1 LTDVRIGNV
10 TFGNKLPLA
19 LIAGPCQLESRDH
32 ALMMAEALKTITDK
46 LGIGFVFKASF
57 DKANRTSADSPRGAG
72 IYQAVKTFRE
82 IKALGIPTLTDIH
95 ENWQVEEIALAVDC
109 LQIPALLCRQTNLL
123 KVAAMSRMPINVK
136 KGQFMAPHD
145 MQNVVDKLN
154 GYGNQQ
160 VLLTERGTSF
170 GYNDLVA
177 DMRSM
182 GAMGISGC
190 PIIFDATHSSQMP
203 GGLGRTSGGDRE
215 VSKTLAKAAVAT
227 SIAGIF
233 IETHQDPDNAPSDG
247 PCMTKLSDMEELLKK
262 LIEIDQVVKDTPHV
276 MA

>member
-1 LTDVRIGNV
+1 MPDVKIGNV
-10 TFGNKLPLA
+10 TFGNNLPLS

-46 LGIGFVFKASF
+46 LGIGFVFKTSF

-82 IKALGIPTLTDIH
+82 IKSMGIPTLTDIH

-123 KVAAMSRMPINVK
+123 KKAAMSRMPINVK

-145 MQNVVDKLN
+145 MQNVVDKLH
-154 GYGNQQ
+154 GFGNDAI
-160 VLLTERGTSF
+160 LLTERGTTF
-170 GYNDLVA
+170 GYNNLVS
-177 DMRSM
+177 DMRSL
-182 GAMGISGC
+182 
-190 PIIFDATHSSQMP
+190 PIMSATGHPVIFDATHSVQSP
-203 GGLGRTSGGDRE
+203 SGNGRNSGGDR
-215 VSKTLAKAAVAT
+215 SFAPTLASAAVAT
-227 SIAGIF
+227 GIAGIF

-247 PCMTKLSDMEELLKK
+247 PCMTHLKDMPDLLKR
-262 LIEIDQVVKDTPHV
+262 LMEIDQVVKQ
-276 MA
+276 

>member
-1 LTDVRIGNV
+1 MPDVKIGNV
-10 TFGNKLPLA
+10 TFGNNLPLS

-32 ALMMAEALKTITDK
+32 ALMMAEALKTITDN

-82 IKALGIPTLTDIH
+82 IKSMGIPTLTDIH

-154 GYGNQQ
+154 GFGNDNII
-160 VLLTERGTSF
+160 LTERGTSF
-170 GYNDLVA
+170 GYNNLVA
-177 DMRSM
+177 DMRGLPIM
-182 GAMGISGC
+182 ARSGC
-190 PIIFDATHSSQMP
+190 PVVFDATHSAQSP
-203 GGLGRTSGGDRE
+203 GSLGKSSGGDRAA
-215 VSKTLAKAAVAT
+215 SRTLSRAATAVG
-227 SIAGIF
+227 IAGIL

-247 PCMTKLSDMEELLKK
+247 PCMTHLKDMPDLLKR
-262 LIEIDQVVKDTPHV
+262 LMEIDQVVKN
-276 MA
+276 

>member
-1 LTDVRIGNV
+1 MPDVAIGDVIFANDQ
-10 TFGNKLPLA
+10 PLR

-32 ALMMAEALKTITDK
+32 AMMMAEALQEICERV
-46 LGIGFVFKASF
+46 GIGFVFKASF

-82 IKALGIPTLTDIH
+82 IKSMGIPTLTDIH

-154 GYGNQQ
+154 GYGNNQ
-160 VLLTERGTSF
+160 VLLTDRGTSF
-170 GYNDLVA
+170 GYNNLVA
-177 DMRSM
+177 DMRGLPIM
-182 GAMGISGC
+182 AGSGC
-190 PIIFDATHSSQMP
+190 PVVFDATHSAQSP
-203 GGLGRTSGGDRE
+203 GSLGKSSGGDRAA
-215 VSKTLAKAAVAT
+215 SRTLSRAATAVG
-227 SIAGIF
+227 IAGIF

-247 PCMTKLSDMEELLKK
+247 PCMTHLKDMPDLLKR
-262 LIEIDQVVKDTPHV
+262 LMEIDQVVKQ
-276 MA
+276 

>member
-1 LTDVRIGNV
+1 MPDVKIGKV

-32 ALMMAEALKTITDK
+32 AIMMAEALKTITDK

-82 IKALGIPTLTDIH
+82 IKSMGIPTLTDVH

-123 KVAAMSRMPINVK
+123 KVAAKSGMPINVK

-145 MQNVVDKLN
+145 MQNVVDKLK
-154 GYGNQQ
+154 GFGNAN

-177 DMRSM
+177 DMRALPVM
-182 GAMGISGC
+182 ARTGC
-190 PIIFDATHSSQMP
+190 PIIFDATHSVQSP
-203 GGLGRTSGGDRE
+203 GGGIASGGDR
-215 VSKTLAKAAVAT
+215 SMAPILASAAVAT
-227 SIAGIF
+227 GIAGVF

-247 PCMTKLSDMEELLKK
+247 PCMTKLSDMEELLKR
-262 LIEIDQVVKDTPHV
+262 LMAIDQTVKGFT
-276 MA
+276 A

>member
-1 LTDVRIGNV
+1 
-10 TFGNKLPLA
+10 
-19 LIAGPCQLESRDH
+19 
-32 ALMMAEALKTITDK
+32 MMAEALKTITDK

-72 IYQAVKTFRE
+72 LYQAVKAFRE
-82 IKALGIPTLTDIH
+82 IKAMGIPALTDIH

-145 MQNVVDKLN
+145 MQNVVDKL
-154 GYGNQQ
+154 YGFGNNQ

-170 GYNDLVA
+170 GYNDLVV
-177 DMRSM
+177 DMRSTRIL
-182 GAMGISGC
+182 AATAS
-190 PIIFDATHSSQMP
+190 PVIFDATHSVQRP
-203 GGLGRTSGGDRE
+203 GGLGTASGGERGMAP
-215 VSKTLAKAAVAT
+215 VLARAAVAT
-227 SIAGIF
+227 GIAGIF

-247 PCMTKLSDMEELLKK
+247 PCMTHLKDMPDLLKR
-262 LIEIDQVVKDTPHV
+262 LMEIDQVVKQ
-276 MA
+276 

>member
-1 LTDVRIGNV
+1 MPDVKIGNV
-10 TFGNKLPLA
+10 TFGNNLPLS

-82 IKALGIPTLTDIH
+82 IKAMGIPTLTDIH

-154 GYGNQQ
+154 GFGNKN

-170 GYNDLVA
+170 GYNNLVA
-177 DMRSM
+177 DMRGLQVM
-182 GAMGISGC
+182 AQTQC
-190 PIIFDATHSSQMP
+190 PVIFDATHSVQSPSSQ
-203 GGLGRTSGGDRE
+203 GTKSGGDRL
-215 VSKTLAKAAVAT
+215 LAPVLARAATAT
-227 SIAGIF
+227 GISGIF
-233 IETHQDPDNAPSDG
+233 IECHQDPDNAPSDG
-247 PCMTKLSDMEELLKK
+247 PCMTKLSDMEELLKR
-262 LIEIDQVVKDTPHV
+262 LMEIDQVVKN
-276 MA
+276 